1 MSSPDD
7 FTGPPRSDPTYGYK
21 TGSEGTTMRMI
32 FVNLPVED
40 LRASR
45 AFFTA
50 LGFEFNTAFSDAS
63 CACMVVDRNIF
74 VMLLVRRR
82 FGDFVIGR
90 IADATAVTE
99 VIICLSAESRQQ
111 VDDTVARAIAAGG
124 KPWQP
129 TVEDGPMYGGS
140 FQDLD
145 GHVWELVHM
154 AEA

>member
-1 MSSPDD
+1 
-7 FTGPPRSDPTYGYK
+7 
-21 TGSEGTTMRMI
+21 MRMI
-32 FVNLPVED
+32 FVNLPVAD
-40 LRASR
+40 LPASR

-63 CACMVVDRNIF
+63 CACMVVDRNVF

-82 FGDFVIGR
+82 FGDFVVGR

-99 VIICLSAESRQQ
+99 VITCLSAESREQ

>member
-1 MSSPDD
+1 
-7 FTGPPRSDPTYGYK
+7 
-21 TGSEGTTMRMI
+21 MRMI

-40 LRASR
+40 LPASR
-45 AFFTA
+45 EFFTA

-99 VIICLSAESRQQ
+99 VITCLSAESRQQ

>member
-1 MSSPDD
+1 
-7 FTGPPRSDPTYGYK
+7 
-21 TGSEGTTMRMI
+21 MRMI
-32 FVNLPVED
+32 FVNLPVGN
-40 LRASR
+40 LPASQ

-50 LGFEFNTAFSDAS
+50 LGFEFNTEFSDTS

-74 VMLLVRRR
+74 VMLLVRQR
-82 FGDFVIGR
+82 FGHVVVGR

-99 VIICLSAESRQQ
+99 VITCLSAESREE

-129 TVEDGPMYGGS
+129 SVEDGPMYGGS

-154 AEA
+154 AQT

>member
-1 MSSPDD
+1 
-7 FTGPPRSDPTYGYK
+7 
-21 TGSEGTTMRMI
+21 MRMI
-32 FVNLPVED
+32 FVTLPVEN
-40 LRASR
+40 LPASR

-50 LGFEFNTAFSDAS
+50 LGFEFNTDFSDAS

-74 VMLLVRRR
+74 VMLLVRQR
-82 FGDFVIGR
+82 FGVVVGR

-99 VIICLSAESRQQ
+99 VITCLSAQSRQE

-129 TVEDGPMYGGS
+129 PVEDGPMYGGS

-154 AEA
+154 AET